1 MYADKKY
8 VYVYMCVAPVACWCC
23 RCLPG
28 SQSKPTK
35 HRLGRDTP
43 IPRQHSVLFLS
54 LLWPFWQAAQLFLE
68 SCSQAQRGSTSACW
82 CCRCLP
88 GSQAK
93 QKNTGQ
99 GAILPSL
106 ANIPCCFCHC
116 FGRRRNFSWKAAA
129 RPSGGRPLRVGVAVA
144 CQDRKLNKKHR
155 PGCDTPIP
163 RQHSVPFLSMFWQ
176 AAQLFLESCC

>member
-8 VYVYMCVAPVACWCC
+8 VYVCMCVAPIACWCC

-35 HRLGRDTP
+35 HRLGCDTP

-54 LLWPFWQAAQLFLE
+54 LFWQAAQLFLE

-88 GSQAK
+88 GSQVK
-93 QKNTGQ
+93 QKKHRPGRDTPIPRQHSVLFLSLFWQGCSQAQRGSTSACWCCRCLPGSQVKPKKHWQ
-99 GAILPSL
+99 GATLPSL
-106 ANIPCCFCHC
+106 ANIPCCFCQC
-116 FGRRRNFSWKAAA
+116 FGRRRNFSWKVAA
-129 RPSGGRPLRVGVAVA
+129 RLSGGRP
-144 CQDRKLNKKHR
+144 
-155 PGCDTPIP
+155 P
-163 RQHSVPFLSMFWQ
+163 
-176 AAQLFLESCC
+176 